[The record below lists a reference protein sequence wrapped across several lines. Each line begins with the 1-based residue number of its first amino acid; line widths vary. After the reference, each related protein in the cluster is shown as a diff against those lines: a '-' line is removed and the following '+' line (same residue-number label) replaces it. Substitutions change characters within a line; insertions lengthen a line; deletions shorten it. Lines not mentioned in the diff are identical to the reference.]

1 LKLEHQYC
9 SLTYVKFASFLFSI
23 SEMKIREFRIFLQFL
38 DIRYI
43 FLPHYA
49 KVSLYSHSVIYRTER
64 YVSLMEQRS
73 VVDILKAIS
82 DNWSLDIFQSIAKG
96 TVESELLKQKEGLSK
111 KQYYFR
117 TRQLLDA
124 GLVQRVK
131 GRFSLTNLGT
141 VIYHAQLIMEAGV
154 NNYWKLKAIDS
165 IQGSAQIGEQ
175 ERIKLIK
182 TILSDDQIEG
192 ILVKQS

>member
-1 LKLEHQYC
+1 
-9 SLTYVKFASFLFSI
+9 
-23 SEMKIREFRIFLQFL
+23 
-38 DIRYI
+38 
-43 FLPHYA
+43 
-49 KVSLYSHSVIYRTER
+49 
-64 YVSLMEQRS
+64 MEQRS

-82 DNWSLDIFQSIAKG
+82 DNWSLDIFQSIANG